1 MCRRTATIYV
11 HLIQYPTFILGMKK
25 YCYQLLISLLF
36 LLLNFQAQAENTL
49 GGTLDFTHKSGN
61 IYTVK
66 ATIYVDKTVNGTSP
80 NLYQGFIPAK
90 IFSKGTTA
98 AGDAFVQPININFL
112 SRTDD
117 ISYENQSCAST
128 VPISTSKIVYS
139 SDITLDK
146 ATFNNPNGY
155 YIACI
160 DGNRNPTTNA
170 NSSFSGMTLYLEF
183 PPLNAQDNSSPSFNL
198 QKGYVACVN
207 QPLVNV
213 DLSASDA
220 DAGTILTYRLVNPFS
235 AAGASS
241 VAGKQGYVNSIVPR
255 NAGFTSGPSYDN
267 GFVLVPFRSGF
278 SATNPITGTG
288 ISLDPNTGILTGIPT
303 QVGKFL
309 ICVECREFRGG
320 VQIGSNRQD
329 FQIVVDNCVN
339 PKPKIYL
346 SGNTPT
352 IHETSAVICDGS
364 YRILET
370 VNNANFTYV
379 WRKDGV
385 VLTGKDKYQLKVFYA
400 NAGKYTVTV
409 TRTGACAGT
418 ETSLDTDLLPQAGE
432 NVRLTVPDSTV
443 CSNAVPVPLGVR
455 RVIDGT
461 SLPSSFQNKWYKD
474 DVLITNI
481 SPDYLTSVSGKY
493 KVVITDFTVGKY
505 KCTYEVF
512 KEIIVT
518 PIPIPTIT
526 NVTGKTAVCQGE
538 IVKLRVAPLETG
550 VNYQWVR
557 NSADIASATSQDYD
571 VNSTGTYQ
579 LRAKSTVNTDCEVYA
594 PAAINIAVN
603 PFPTVSF
610 DNIAPVCNTKSSKVD
625 LRSLVNPYDAALGVF
640 TGTGVRGYEFDPMI
654 SGYGSFPIKYTYTT
668 PEGCGKDASKT
679 AIVDLSPV
687 VKLGNDITIFRGD
700 TIRLKSVGSTG
711 SRYLY
716 EWTPATSLSSPNIP
730 QPIANPD
737 VTTEYVVKVSSILGK
752 CTATDK
758 ILITVKSVL
767 KIPAAFTPNSDA
779 LNDTWTIMD
788 NNREFNDYPDIEV
801 KIFNRWGG
809 EIFYSIGSGSYQSKP
824 FDGIQ
829 DGQRLPAG
837 TYFYVIK
844 PSRDVPNLTGY
855 VTIVR

>member
-1 MCRRTATIYV
+1 MYRKTATIYV
-11 HLIQYPTFILGMKK
+11 HLIQHPIIILGMKK
-25 YCYQLLISLLF
+25 YYYQLLISLTF
-36 LLLNFQAQAENTL
+36 LSLNFQVQAENTL
-49 GGTLDFTHKSGN
+49 GGTLDFTHKAGN
-61 IYTVK
+61 VYTVK

-80 NLYQGFIPAK
+80 NLYQGSIPAK

-98 AGDAFVQPININFL
+98 AGDVFVQNITINFL

-117 ISYENQSCAST
+117 IAYENQSCASS
-128 VPISTSKIVYS
+128 VPISTSKIIYS
-139 SDITLDK
+139 SDITLNK

-170 NSSFSGMTLYLEF
+170 NSAFVGMTMYLEF

-207 QPLVNV
+207 QPLSNV

-220 DAGTILTYRLVNPFS
+220 DAGNTRTYRLVNPFS
-235 AAGASS
+235 AAGAST
-241 VAGKQGYVNSIVPR
+241 VAGKQGYVNSIVAR
-255 NAGFTSGPSYDN
+255 STSLNSY
-267 GFVLVPFRSGF
+267 FPVPFLGGF
-278 SATNPITGTG
+278 SATSPITGTG
-288 ISLDPNTGILTGIPT
+288 ISLNPNTGILTGTPT

-320 VQIGSNRQD
+320 LLIGSNRQD

-339 PKPKIYL
+339 PKPKIFL
-346 SGNTPT
+346 SGNNPA
-352 IHETSAVICDGS
+352 IHEPTAVICDGS
-364 YRILET
+364 FRILET
-370 VNNANFTYV
+370 VNNASFTYV

-385 VLTGKDKYQLKVFYA
+385 ILTGKDKYQLKVFYA
-400 NAGKYTVTV
+400 DAGKYTVTV

-418 ETSLDTDLLPQAGE
+418 ETSLETELLPQAGE
-432 NVRLTVPDSTV
+432 RVRLTVADSTV
-443 CSNAVPVPLGVR
+443 CSDAVPVVLTIEQNSTGAALNNFR
-455 RVIDGT
+455 R
-461 SLPSSFQNKWYKD
+461 QWYNN
-474 DVLITNI
+474 DVLIPNI
-481 SPDYLTSVSGKY
+481 FSPSHPVSVSGKY
-493 KVVITDFTVGKY
+493 KVVVTDFSTGGNR
-505 KCTYEVF
+505 CAYEAF

-518 PIPIPTIT
+518 PIPAPTIT

-538 IVKLRVAPLETG
+538 IVKLRVAPVEAG
-550 VNYQWVR
+550 VNYFWVR
-557 NSADIASATSQDYD
+557 NSADIATTTDLD
-571 VNSTGTYQ
+571 VNSTATYE
-579 LRAKSTVNTDCEVYA
+579 LRAESTVNPDCFAYA
-594 PAAINIAVN
+594 PTAINIAVN
-603 PFPTVSF
+603 PFPTVTF
-610 DNIAPVCNTKSSKVD
+610 DDIAPICVLKSAKID
-625 LRSLVNPYDAALGVF
+625 LRNLVSPYDPTLGVF
-640 TGTGVRGYEFDPMI
+640 TGVGVNGYEFDPTV

-668 PEGCGKDASKT
+668 AVGCGKDASKN
-679 AIVDLSPV
+679 AVVDLTPS
-687 VKLGNDITIFRGD
+687 VKLGNDLTIFRGD

-711 SRYLY
+711 NKYLY

-737 VTTEYVVKVSSILGK
+737 VTTEYVVKVSSVLGK

-758 ILITVKSVL
+758 ILITVKSIL

-779 LNDTWTIMD
+779 LNDTWAIMD

-809 EIFYSIGSGSYQSKP
+809 EIFYSIGSGSYQTKP

-844 PSRDVPNLTGY
+844 PSPDVPSLTGY